1 MPEGLSVHEDQRV
14 PGLRIEPD
22 PLGVGWVMSL
32 HGLEQ
37 SHVDL
42 DEPWEVRHEYLRR
55 IAAVLDSAWPVLAP
69 ISALHLGAGAL
80 TLPRYLHATRPGSA
94 QVAVDHAPG
103 LMEAVI
109 ARLPL
114 PPGTALAL
122 RTGDA
127 AAELRALAEAGRRF
141 QAIVVDI
148 FTGPEAPAHVA
159 CAEFYADALGTL
171 TPDGLLLV
179 NVGDDD
185 GLAFLDAQVREF
197 LVAAQ
202 TVPGSSPVVLGD
214 AHGLSLRRAGNAV
227 LVAGPRLRNE
237 PEALM
242 ESWRR
247 AGPHPAHV
255 SLASAVLAGRG

>member
-1 MPEGLSVHEDQRV
+1 
-14 PGLRIEPD
+14 
-22 PLGVGWVMSL
+22 MSL
-32 HGLEQ
+32 DGVEQ

-42 DEPWEVRHEYLRR
+42 DEPWEIRHEYLRR
-55 IAAVLDSAWPVLAP
+55 IAAVLDAAWPALAP

-80 TLPRYLHATRPGSA
+80 TLPRYLQATRPGSA

-109 ARLPL
+109 AQLPL
-114 PPGTALAL
+114 PPGSNLAL
-122 RTGDA
+122 RAGDA
-127 AAELRALAEAGRRF
+127 AAELRALAATGPRF

-159 CAEFYADALGTL
+159 CAEFYRDALAAL
-171 TPDGLLLV
+171 TPDGLVLV

-227 LVAGPRLRNE
+227 LVAGPGLTRD

-255 SLASAVLAGRG
+255 SRASGVLDGRN